1 MKKAIVILVLVG
13 LVALPGRPFSVVDLC
28 YPPAA
33 VMTTERV
40 YDVATNT
47 YIQAV
52 PRGTTCITPG
62 GQPGEIFT
70 RYQWKASTSW
80 PIHEQ

>member
-1 MKKAIVILVLVG
+1 MKRAIVVLFLVG
-13 LVALPGRPFSVVDLC
+13 LVVLVSRPFSVVDLC
-28 YPPAA
+28 VDPTS

-52 PRGTTCITPG
+52 PRGASCITPG
-62 GQPGEIFT
+62 GQAGEVFT
-70 RYQWKASTSW
+70 RYQWRAK
-80 PIHEQ
+80 